1 MLEWLQSTLGL
12 IHLYVVKHRQDER
25 ADRVTT
31 SISENPLYLFK
42 HAGLAPLSNNT
53 FATALQPFKHA
64 QCKGVLP
71 SAFLVST
78 SCENGLQAYA
88 CEASWSRTH
97 HVWLTHRSS
106 FNQCRSNI
114 SMVVGCC
121 HVKSCKVAAVNV
133 SLPQLYRGRCFELLL
148 TCSA

>member
-1 MLEWLQSTLGL
+1 MLEWLQSTFGL
-12 IHLYVVKHRQDER
+12 IHLDVVKHRQDER
-25 ADRVTT
+25 AYPVTIST
-31 SISENPLYLFK
+31 SENPLYLFK

-78 SCENGLQAYA
+78 SYKHGLQAYA
-88 CEASWSRTH
+88 CEASWSQTLH
-97 HVWLTHRSS
+97 LWLTYRSS

-121 HVKSCKVAAVNV
+121 HVKSCKVVAVSI
-133 SLPQLYRGRCFELLL
+133 SLPQLYRCRCFELLL